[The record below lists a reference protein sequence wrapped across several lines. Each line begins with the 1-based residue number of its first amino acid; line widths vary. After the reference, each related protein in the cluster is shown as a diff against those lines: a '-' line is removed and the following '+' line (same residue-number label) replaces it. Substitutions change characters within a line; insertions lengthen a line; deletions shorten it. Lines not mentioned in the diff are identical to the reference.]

1 MLNHDVV
8 PAGAALFSGLRLS
21 HTHPNMEG
29 GEGQLKSNQSCLC
42 PHVFSQRGNSVQS
55 TGNTKQ
61 ALEQVSGNFRM
72 GQLTNPYTSGAGVS
86 KHFL

>member
-1 MLNHDVV
+1 MIIT
-8 PAGAALFSGLRLS
+8 
-21 HTHPNMEG
+21 HTPPNTKEG
-29 GEGQLKSNQSCLC
+29 GEGQLKSSQSCLC

-72 GQLTNPYTSGAGVS
+72 GQLTNPYTSGARVS
-86 KHFL
+86 EHFLSTARQ